1 MDSNRESQTP
11 FQQNYEQ
18 GYNTRDKRLAQ
29 AFVIIQNQEGGQEES
44 NN

>member
-29 AFVIIQNQEGGQEES
+29 AFVIQNQEGGQEES